1 MVRKINKYAF
11 NFANENRKY
20 RNDIEGL
27 RSIALLAVILFHY
40 GHLPQGFLG
49 VDIFLVISGF
59 LITGITYV
67 EVKKN
72 RFSLKEFY
80 LRRIRRIVPLT
91 LFVGLIALIIGIATM
106 LPDDLENL
114 SQSVIATNIF
124 SNNILLLITTGNY
137 WDVTNEYKPLMHTWY
152 LGVQEQCY
160 LLYPILFAFVGKK
173 RITWILP
180 VLSILTIISL
190 ILYLLPFYSNDQ
202 KFYLLF
208 FRFWEIGLGG
218 IAAIIFKN
226 RRIEHKYSMLVIFAL
241 VLMLCID
248 FAFIS
253 CELTLIIIS
262 LLTLVILVT
271 LNQGN
276 NLLSNIL
283 DNKLL
288 VALGN
293 ISFSMYMW
301 HQVLVAYARYFWIQS
316 PHITHLTILF
326 VLTVILAV
334 MSYFLI
340 EKPFRSKARINTKKL
355 LLILV
360 GTFFISSASSFFIYI
375 NAGVLKDITELGIR
389 KADIETN
396 LHAKYNDRIY
406 DYDKNFVSKDKLKV
420 LVIGTSYARD
430 WANVLLESEYA
441 GDLEISYIA
450 HSNNH
455 KEFKRRV
462 KEADIVFY
470 SDGPYKK
477 ADINTL
483 LSNKFRETGI
493 PEDKLWVV
501 GTKNFG
507 SSNGIFY
514 NYKGDNFYQ
523 QRAQLGE
530 SSLIRN
536 NILRLEWGDRY
547 IDYVAK
553 VIDKK
558 DQTVPVFTPNNQFI
572 SQDCWHFTKAGARYF
587 AQLFK
592 NELALI
598 FSKVKK

>member
-262 LLTLVILVT
+262 LHCCP
-271 LNQGN
+271 
-276 NLLSNIL
+276 
-283 DNKLL
+283 K
-288 VALGN
+288 
-293 ISFSMYMW
+293 
-301 HQVLVAYARYFWIQS
+301 
-316 PHITHLTILF
+316 
-326 VLTVILAV
+326 
-334 MSYFLI
+334 
-340 EKPFRSKARINTKKL
+340 
-355 LLILV
+355 
-360 GTFFISSASSFFIYI
+360 
-375 NAGVLKDITELGIR
+375 
-389 KADIETN
+389 
-396 LHAKYNDRIY
+396 
-406 DYDKNFVSKDKLKV
+406 
-420 LVIGTSYARD
+420 
-430 WANVLLESEYA
+430 
-441 GDLEISYIA
+441 
-450 HSNNH
+450 
-455 KEFKRRV
+455 
-462 KEADIVFY
+462 
-470 SDGPYKK
+470 
-477 ADINTL
+477 
-483 LSNKFRETGI
+483 
-493 PEDKLWVV
+493 
-501 GTKNFG
+501 
-507 SSNGIFY
+507 
-514 NYKGDNFYQ
+514 
-523 QRAQLGE
+523 
-530 SSLIRN
+530 
-536 NILRLEWGDRY
+536 
-547 IDYVAK
+547 
-553 VIDKK
+553 
-558 DQTVPVFTPNNQFI
+558 
-572 SQDCWHFTKAGARYF
+572 
-587 AQLFK
+587 
-592 NELALI
+592 
-598 FSKVKK
+598 